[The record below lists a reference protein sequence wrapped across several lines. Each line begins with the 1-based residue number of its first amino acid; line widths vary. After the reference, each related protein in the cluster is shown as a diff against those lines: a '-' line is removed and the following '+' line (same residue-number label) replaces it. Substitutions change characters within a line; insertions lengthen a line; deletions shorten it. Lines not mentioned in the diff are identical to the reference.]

1 VGRRVHIST
10 LLSMRVY
17 LGTWFEEPAVES
29 CLLAALGVVLW
40 VGRVR

>member
-1 VGRRVHIST
+1 VYLCVSIS
-10 LLSMRVY
+10 LSMCVY
-17 LGTWFEEPAVES
+17 LGTWFKEPAVES